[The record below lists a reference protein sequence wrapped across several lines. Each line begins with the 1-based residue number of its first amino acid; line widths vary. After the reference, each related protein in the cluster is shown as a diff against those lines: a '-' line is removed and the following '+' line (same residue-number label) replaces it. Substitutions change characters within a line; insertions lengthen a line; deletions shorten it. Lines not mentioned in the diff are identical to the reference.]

1 MLLWVIRHADAV
13 RSTKLDDDARPL
25 SALGMT
31 QARRLA
37 RYFHTRLQPTAI
49 WSSPLVRARQTAETI
64 AEAVPSATLRIVE
77 ALAPGSSVR
86 EIIHEVD
93 AAPPSACVLVGHEP
107 TMSALVSR
115 LLSGDDSTHVRFA
128 PSTTV
133 LLEAET
139 AIRAGECR
147 LLECLSPDLLETLFP
162 TQAP

>member
-13 RSTKLDDDARPL
+13 RSTKVDDDARPL

-37 RYFHTRLQPTAI
+37 RYFQTRPLPIAL
-49 WSSPLVRARQTAETI
+49 WSSPLVRARQTAEAI
-64 AEAVPSATLRIVE
+64 AEAVPSTTLRIVE
-77 ALAPGSSVR
+77 TLAPGSSVR
-86 EIIHEVD
+86 DIIHEVH
-93 AAPPSACVLVGHEP
+93 AASSSPCVLVGHEP

-115 LLSGDDSTHVRFA
+115 LLSGDDSAHVRFA

-139 AIRAGECR
+139 AVRAGECR
-147 LLECLSPDLLETLFP
+147 LLE
-162 TQAP
+162 